1 MLKINWINF
10 FFGWLVKGQYEVS
23 MLDGIMFWLEFI
35 IVIIVIG
42 LIIGSKGDEE

>member
-1 MLKINWINF
+1 MNWINF

-35 IVIIVIG
+35 TVIFIII